1 MVAVPVADL
10 VTLNRVRKVAPL
22 AGMLTGL
29 AIAHPVELPSVWFA
43 GTGVN
48 AGDPLAFLSAP
59 VIPCLGNVVVG
70 QDDPAGGL
78 ATQEMEDPAKV
89 DPLKLLVPM
98 SMKSLVSPSLG

>member
-1 MVAVPVADL
+1 MVAVPLADL

-29 AIAHPVELPSVWFA
+29 AIAHPVELVSVWFA

-48 AGDPLAFLSAP
+48 AGDPLAFFSAL
-59 VIPCLGNVVVG
+59 VIPCLGNAAG
-70 QDDPAGGL
+70 QDDPARGL
-78 ATQEMEDPAKV
+78 ATHEMKDPAKL
-89 DPLKLLVPM
+89 DPLKLLLPM